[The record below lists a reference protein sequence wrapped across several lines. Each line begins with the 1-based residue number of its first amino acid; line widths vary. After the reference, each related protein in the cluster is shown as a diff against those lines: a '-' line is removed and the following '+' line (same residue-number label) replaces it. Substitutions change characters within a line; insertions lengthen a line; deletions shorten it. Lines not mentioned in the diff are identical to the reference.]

1 MTKYTDLQLKN
12 ESFKGLKL
20 YEPDCYHDFRGYYWT
35 VIKGEHTQEFNHDKI
50 SVSKQNVLRGI
61 HGDTVAT
68 KLITCVY
75 GEVYYVAVD
84 NRKDSLTY
92 KEWNWTMLSHTNRK
106 VLIVPPGIGSSY
118 LIMSHKASMLYKW
131 SYKNNYPDVD
141 NQFTI
146 PWDDPTLNI
155 SWPINNPILQTR
167 NKNKI

>member
-1 MTKYTDLQLKN
+1 MNYPNLQLQN

-35 VIKGEHTQEFNHDKI
+35 INKGEFNKKFNHDKI

-61 HGDTVAT
+61 HGDNVAT

-84 NRKDSLTY
+84 NRKNSNTY
-92 KEWNWTMLSHTNRK
+92 QEWRWVMLSHTNRK
-106 VLIVPPGIGSSY
+106 VLVVPPEIGSSY
-118 LIMSHKASMLYKW
+118 LVMSGEASILYKW
-131 SYKNNYPDVD
+131 KYEGNYPDID

-146 PWDDPTLNI
+146 PWNDPTLNI
-155 SWPINNPILQTR
+155 SWPIDN
-167 NKNKI
+167 